1 MAAVGKQDVAGSDRA
16 SCSVSS
22 EARGSSISRNSGE
35 ASISSCRPYR
45 RQVGLVSSRI
55 LPARSAI
62 GRTTLAGTVAGIE
75 GDDDGPLAGVSIDL
89 NGHGHLFAL
98 ATREAIDELK
108 LHPGDRV
115 FALVSED

>member
-45 RQVGLVSSRI
+45 RQVVSSRI